1 VKKKSLQRSRNM
13 SAGSRRKRE
22 NRRSALRHHPLLLQ
36 NRSLGRMVVASL
48 SARQTKDMGEE
59 KEAAAV

>member
-1 VKKKSLQRSRNM
+1 M